1 MSLPTKIHSVTLIGA
16 GNVNW
21 HLGRALSLKGYE
33 IRELWSRSE
42 SAARELSS
50 RIGCSYSLSVD
61 EIRKETD
68 LYIVA
73 VKDFAIQPVLSKLN
87 ASNKLVV
94 HTAGSVPM
102 DVLSGHSGHFGVL
115 YPLQT
120 LSKHIPVNLSEV
132 PFCIEA
138 SDGEALSLLR
148 TLAEDLSGFV
158 REVNSYQRLLLH
170 IAAVFASNY
179 SNLMYTLASDL
190 LEAEGLSFDFLKPL
204 VSETA
209 RKAITSG
216 PARVQT
222 GPAKRGDQTV
232 IDRHLG
238 ILSSQPEYA
247 EIYKL
252 LAERIR
258 KRFKS

>member
-1 MSLPTKIHSVTLIGA
+1 MSLPTKIRNVTLIGA

-21 HLGRALSLKGYE
+21 HIGRVLSLKGYE

-42 SAARELSS
+42 SAARELAS
-50 RIGCSYSLSVD
+50 RIGCRYSLSISD
-61 EIRKETD
+61 LRKETD

-73 VKDFAIQPVLSKLN
+73 VRDSGIQMILSELN
-87 ASNKLVV
+87 AGNRLIV

-102 DVLSGHSGHFGVL
+102 NVLNGYSDHYGVL

-132 PFCIEA
+132 PFCIES
-138 SDGEALSLLR
+138 SDEEALRLLR
-148 TLAEDLSGFV
+148 ILAEDLSGFV
-158 REVNSYQRLLLH
+158 REVNSDQRLLLH

-179 SNLMYTLASDL
+179 TNLMYTLASDL

-204 VSETA
+204 VAETA

-216 PARVQT
+216 PSRVQT
-222 GPAKRGDQTV
+222 GPAKRGDQAV
-232 IDRHLG
+232 LDKHLG
-238 ILSSQPEYA
+238 ILASQPEFA

-252 LAERIR
+252 LADRIR
-258 KRFKS
+258 KRFKA